1 LGRFWSRVN
10 RHTTTPVNAVWLV
23 VGFCT
28 CLNLIG
34 LGSSQ
39 TIFSI
44 FNITA
49 PALDL
54 SYVAVVLC
62 RRIYEHKVPFIEGP
76 FTLGRWGP
84 FINYTAVCW
93 VFFIS
98 VVLFFPPLKPV
109 TAANMNYAICVAA
122 VIAVVSMAWWF
133 ISARQCVVSH
143 FVVQTAD
150 DCSTYTGPRTK
161 EIIIA
166 IPTDDPEF
174 LSTLDTGLDDGD
186 L

>member
-1 LGRFWSRVN
+1 MLHSFRRPTESSLPDRVWSRVN
-10 RHTTTPVNAVWLV
+10 RQTTTPVNAVWLV

-39 TIFSI
+39 TITSI

-62 RRIYEHKVPFIEGP
+62 RRIYEHRVPFIDGP

-109 TAANMNYAICVAA
+109 TAANMNYAIVVAA
-122 VIAVVSMAWWF
+122 VIAIISMAWWF
-133 ISARQCVVSH
+133 ISAR
-143 FVVQTAD
+143 
-150 DCSTYTGPRTK
+150 
-161 EIIIA
+161 
-166 IPTDDPEF
+166 
-174 LSTLDTGLDDGD
+174 
-186 L
+186 